1 MNTVTESRHKCLFC
15 RMNTTIRFLR
25 LDVCAIC
32 RDQLYDFLWVSGVQA
47 FVAVAFDL
55 GGLVF
60 LVQEILLFLV
70 LIIVKH
76 RLPPPWQAEH
86 PQ

>member
-1 MNTVTESRHKCLFC
+1 MDAVTESRHKCLLC
-15 RMNTTIRFLR
+15 RMNTTLHFL
-25 LDVCAIC
+25 LLNVCEIC
-32 RDQLYDFLWVSGVQA
+32 RDQVYDFLWVSGVQA
-47 FVAVAFDL
+47 LVTVTFDL

-76 RLPPPWQAEH
+76 RFPPPWQGEH
-86 PQ
+86 PH

>member
-1 MNTVTESRHKCLFC
+1 MDTVTESRHKCLFC
-15 RMNTTIRFLR
+15 RMNTTLR
-25 LDVCAIC
+25 YMRLNVCEIC

-47 FVAVAFDL
+47 LVTVAFDL
-55 GGLVF
+55 GGIVF

-76 RLPPPWQAEH
+76 RFPPHWQRDHAG
-86 PQ
+86 